1 MKIELGKEKDGWHA
15 KVASHKHLTAFGIT
29 RREALEE
36 LIAVVEDE
44 LDDDKDI
51 RNIQQKINELLKK
64 ADA

>member
-15 KVASHKHLTAFGIT
+15 KVAGHKHLTAFGIS

-36 LIAVVEDE
+36 LSAVVEDE
-44 LDDDKDI
+44 LDDQKDI
-51 RNIQQKINELLKK
+51 RTIQLKITEFLKK